1 MRAVLQRVSSASVK
15 VDGNIIGEIGNG
27 IVVLAGFIPEDG
39 EKAFEYIA
47 EKLIHLR
54 IFEDEGGKL
63 NRSVLDIG
71 GGLLLVPNFTLY
83 ADCRQGRR
91 PSFSAS
97 SPAETARIQFEAFC
111 RIVKDKFS
119 AVQTGEFQADMK
131 VSLVNDGPVTLIL
144 EA

>member
-1 MRAVLQRVSSASVK
+1 MRTVIQRVSSASVK
-15 VDGNIIGEIGNG
+15 VEGKIIGEIGQG
-27 IVVLAGFIPEDG
+27 IVVLVGFIPEDS
-39 EKAFEYIA
+39 EKTFEYIA

-91 PSFSAS
+91 PSFSGS
-97 SPAETARIQFEAFC
+97 SSAETARSQFAAFC
-111 RIVKDKFS
+111 RIVKEKFTV
-119 AVQTGEFQADMK
+119 VQTGEFQADMK

-144 EA
+144 ES

>member
-27 IVVLAGFIPEDG
+27 IVALVGFIPEDG
-39 EKAFEYIA
+39 EKAFEYMA
-47 EKLIHLR
+47 DKLIHLR

>member
-1 MRAVLQRVSSASVK
+1 MRTVLQRVSSASVK

-63 NRSVLDIG
+63 NRSVLEIG

-97 SPAETARIQFEAFC
+97 SPAETARSQFESFC